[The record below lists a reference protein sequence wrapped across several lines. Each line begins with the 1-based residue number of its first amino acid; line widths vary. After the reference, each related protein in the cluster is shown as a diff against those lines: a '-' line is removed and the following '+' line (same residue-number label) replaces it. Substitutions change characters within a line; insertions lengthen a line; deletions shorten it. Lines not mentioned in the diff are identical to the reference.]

1 MTTESKITLLK
12 TMLDDSTPDD
22 VLNAYLELA
31 GQKVLNRLYPY
42 REDTETLEIPDR
54 YAMTQI
60 NVAVY
65 LINKRGAEGQI
76 QHIENGIHRNYGDS
90 DVPDSMLSEIVPFCR
105 AIR

>member
-31 GQKVLNRLYPY
+31 GQKILNRLYPY
-42 REDTETLEIPDR
+42 RADTEALEIPDR

>member
-42 REDTETLEIPDR
+42 RKDTEALEIPDR